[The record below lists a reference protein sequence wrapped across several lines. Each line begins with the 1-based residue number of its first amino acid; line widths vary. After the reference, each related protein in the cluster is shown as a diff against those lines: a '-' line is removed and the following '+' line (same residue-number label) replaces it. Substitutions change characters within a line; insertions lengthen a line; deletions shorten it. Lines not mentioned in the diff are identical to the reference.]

1 MACKLESLTI
11 SGKQVNQ
18 AEHYTIGLSGYHVK
32 YSKEF
37 INLAN
42 EELSVLD
49 TPKVTATS
57 MQSVIEEYLRGHQ
70 NLSRQVEGRL
80 VYQGKQ
86 TSG

>member
-1 MACKLESLTI
+1 
-11 SGKQVNQ
+11 VDQ

-37 INLAN
+37 INLSN

-49 TPKVTATS
+49 VPKVTATS

-70 NLSRQVEGRL
+70 NFSRQVEGRL

>member
-1 MACKLESLTI
+1 LTI
-11 SGKQVNQ
+11 RGKAVDQ
-18 AEHYTIGLSGYHVK
+18 AAHYTIGLSGYHVK

-37 INLAN
+37 INISN
-42 EELSVLD
+42 EELSVLGA
-49 TPKVTATS
+49 PRVTATS
-57 MQSVIEEYLRGHQ
+57 MQNVLEEYLRDHQ